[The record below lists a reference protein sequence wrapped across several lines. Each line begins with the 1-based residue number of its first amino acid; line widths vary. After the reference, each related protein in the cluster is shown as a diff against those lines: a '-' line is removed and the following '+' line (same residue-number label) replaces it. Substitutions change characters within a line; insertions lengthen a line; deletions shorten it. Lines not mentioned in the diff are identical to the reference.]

1 MKFKKNSGFT
11 LIEVLVA
18 LLIIAIVLASSTRAI
33 GLAVADVHDSY
44 VRQLANWVADNQSN
58 QYALDGTYPDLGT
71 AKKDVLMGGVEFIL
85 QTDVEATPNP
95 YFRKVEIAVSEKSSP
110 DHAIFKTV
118 ALLSQY

>member
-1 MKFKKNSGFT
+1 MMKKLKGFT
-11 LIEVLVA
+11 LIECLVA

-44 VRQLANWVADNQSN
+44 VRELANWVADNQAN
-58 QYALDGTYPDLGT
+58 QYALDGIYPDLGT
-71 AKKDVLMGGVEFIL
+71 VKKDIVMGGVDFIL
-85 QTDVEATPNP
+85 KTNVLETPNP

-110 DHAIFKTV
+110 EHVIFQTV